1 MERSLEMVKAKVIL
15 LALAA
20 TFVSCSPQISWKRYD
35 IAGQRTGVVASN
47 ADNVDE
53 ALGLIEGDVYVSP
66 SGARFDKSS
75 VTFQVASE
83 LIAVQPQMAELK
95 KVIAYC
101 PEGMERRGAN
111 CELSN
116 FLVDRLMIEV
126 ADATGKKVDVG
137 ILNNGG
143 IRVDMPKGNVLLD
156 DIVSMMPF
164 NNYISYVGLKGK
176 DLLYLFENM
185 AKGKVQIVG
194 GVQMVVNGKEL
205 ESLLVGGKPVDP
217 EKIYGVATIDFLL
230 DGGDRINVARNA
242 KELIITKTILCDAIL
257 PYIKSLTAQGKNI
270 EYFVDDRV
278 VIKGRD

>member
-20 TFVSCSPQISWKRYD
+20 AFVSCSPQISWKRYD

-66 SGARFDKSS
+66 SGAEFDKSS
-75 VTFQVASE
+75 ATYQVASE

>member
-20 TFVSCSPQISWKRYD
+20 AFVSCSPQISWKRYD

-75 VTFQVASE
+75 ATFQVASE

>member
-1 MERSLEMVKAKVIL
+1 
-15 LALAA
+15 
-20 TFVSCSPQISWKRYD
+20 VSCSPQISWKRYD

-66 SGARFDKSS
+66 SGTRFDKSS
-75 VTFQVASE
+75 ATYQVASE

>member
-20 TFVSCSPQISWKRYD
+20 IFVSCSPQISWKRYD

-75 VTFQVASE
+75 ATFQVASE

>member
-20 TFVSCSPQISWKRYD
+20 AFVSCSPQISWKRYD

-75 VTFQVASE
+75 ATFQVASE

-164 NNYISYVGLKGK
+164 NNYISYVGIKGK